1 MGTKLRLAR
10 FTLETMDIW
19 QIIVF
24 VVLAALV
31 VAWVAIIAYNKGR
44 VSGRVSAEQAAASD
58 ETALCLFGDD
68 VPVRPTER
76 RLVEVLP
83 EALIVTTVMVE
94 CNMPAPVRCRL
105 AWFPATGSTLAK
117 WKIF

>member
-44 VSGRVSAEQAAASD
+44 VPGVCPPNKLQHLTRPHCV
-58 ETALCLFGDD
+58 CLATMF
-68 VPVRPTER
+68 PY
-76 RLVEVLP
+76 VLRSVDWLKCCP
-83 EALIVTTVMVE
+83 K
-94 CNMPAPVRCRL
+94 R
-105 AWFPATGSTLAK
+105 
-117 WKIF
+117 